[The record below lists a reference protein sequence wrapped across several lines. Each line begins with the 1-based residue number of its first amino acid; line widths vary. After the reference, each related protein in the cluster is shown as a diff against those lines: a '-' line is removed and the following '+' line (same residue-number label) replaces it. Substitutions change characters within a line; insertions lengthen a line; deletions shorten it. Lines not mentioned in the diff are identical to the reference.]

1 MKEQR
6 TIYYRDELNDEF
18 SSAKIVPRTIDE
30 NYRYVHGNV
39 FYRFFSSF
47 LYRVIAKPL
56 AFLFLKIRFGWKVK
70 NKKALKAVPKK
81 SAYFVYGNHTSA
93 AADPFV
99 PALLAGKRRAYVIV
113 HPANVSIKGMGG
125 VNAALGALPL
135 PDNLKAT
142 KNFLSA
148 IEKRVQSGAAI

>member
-56 AFLFLKIRFGWKVK
+56 AFL
-70 NKKALKAVPKK
+70 
-81 SAYFVYGNHTSA
+81 
-93 AADPFV
+93 
-99 PALLAGKRRAYVIV
+99 
-113 HPANVSIKGMGG
+113 
-125 VNAALGALPL
+125 
-135 PDNLKAT
+135 
-142 KNFLSA
+142 LSL
-148 IEKRVQSGAAI
+148 IHI

>member
-113 HPANVSIKGMGG
+113 HPANVSIKVIGG

-148 IEKRVQSGAAI
+148 LEKRVKSA